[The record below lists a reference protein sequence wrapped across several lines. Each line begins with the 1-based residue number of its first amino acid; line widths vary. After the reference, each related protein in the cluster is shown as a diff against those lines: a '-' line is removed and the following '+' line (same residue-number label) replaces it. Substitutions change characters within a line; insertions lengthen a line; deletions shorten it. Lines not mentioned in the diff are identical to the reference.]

1 MEFNKSLL
9 RKDSI
14 DRSQRMPPAQ
24 QPQPKPEK
32 FNSSFVVVQKM
43 WTVGGETSRY
53 WEKAGSIFFPSN
65 FYLKKPIETQV
76 FLSAEP
82 VARTFQRSASPR
94 PSPDGAS
101 ISHFYPIAHL
111 MVVAIFV
118 TRGIPGFH
126 NSEDVST
133 CSKAAMQSKRF
144 QISTR

>member
-1 MEFNKSLL
+1 MEFSKSLL
-9 RKDSI
+9 KDAI

-32 FNSSFVVVQKM
+32 LNSSFMIWCLRHSPKI
-43 WTVGGETSRY
+43 WTVGGETRRY
-53 WEKAGSIFFPSN
+53 WKSPVLFVSLQFSTW
-65 FYLKKPIETQV
+65 KKPIETQV
-76 FLSAEP
+76 FFSAKP

-101 ISHFYPIAHL
+101 ISHFYPIARL

-126 NSEDVST
+126 NSEDVSK

-144 QISTR
+144 

>member
-1 MEFNKSLL
+1 MEFSKSLL
-9 RKDSI
+9 KDAI

-32 FNSSFVVVQKM
+32 LNSSFMIWCLRHSPKI

-53 WEKAGSIFFPSN
+53 WEKSGSICFPSI

-76 FLSAEP
+76 FFSAKP
-82 VARTFQRSASPR
+82 VARTFQRSASPK

-126 NSEDVST
+126 NSEDVSK

-144 QISTR
+144 